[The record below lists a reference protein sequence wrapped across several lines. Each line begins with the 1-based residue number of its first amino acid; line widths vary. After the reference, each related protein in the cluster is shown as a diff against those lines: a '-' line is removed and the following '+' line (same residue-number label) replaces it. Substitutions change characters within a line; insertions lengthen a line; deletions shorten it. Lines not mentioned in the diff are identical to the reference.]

1 MIPIIP
7 QRVMYISLLRPLET
21 TFQSTFLR
29 VFLHEL
35 IIGGDPNLYHFSALM
50 LASQNGHTEA
60 INILLTAPGINVN
73 HATVSIY
80 RLMCLIFDLSV
91 SQIHCSYI
99 HLVHL
104 YFEVHFIPHKSHSL
118 SRPLTSPPSF
128 LSTPIYCQIYNY
140 LLLFILPPFLF
151 PFRRRASQ
159 H

>member
-73 HATVSIY
+73 HAGVS
-80 RLMCLIFDLSV
+80 L
-91 SQIHCSYI
+91 
-99 HLVHL
+99 
-104 YFEVHFIPHKSHSL
+104 
-118 SRPLTSPPSF
+118 
-128 LSTPIYCQIYNY
+128 Y
-140 LLLFILPPFLF
+140 LLT
-151 PFRRRASQ
+151 RVSCC
-159 H
+159 